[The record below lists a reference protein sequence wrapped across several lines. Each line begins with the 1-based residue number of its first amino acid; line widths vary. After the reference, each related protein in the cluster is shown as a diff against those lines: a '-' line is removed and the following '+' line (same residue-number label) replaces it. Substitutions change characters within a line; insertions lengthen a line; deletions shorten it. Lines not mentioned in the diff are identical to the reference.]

1 MQQNDRYSSDEV
13 ANIQRVFSGRVIRN
27 RRKQMFMFGFIGA
40 ALLIAAFFIFVT
52 QSEYRNP
59 VILALLALGAMEM
72 LALIKFYP
80 GLNCPGC
87 ERGIEE
93 AWGNYC
99 PECGGLGLKIIDPH
113 YTAHCTH
120 CNRTL
125 SYSGKP
131 PSKSARIRK
140 HRIRACTHCGVS
152 LGRSS
157 V

>member
-1 MQQNDRYSSDEV
+1 MQNNSRYSNDEV
-13 ANIQRVFSGRVIRN
+13 AHIQKVFGGRVVRD
-27 RRKQMFMFGFIGA
+27 RRKQKFMFGFTGIA
-40 ALLIAAFFIFVT
+40 VLISAILIFVT
-52 QSEYRNP
+52 PPDFRNP
-59 VILALLALGAMEM
+59 MILLLVALGAISMFV
-72 LALIKFYP
+72 LVKLYP

-87 ERGIEE
+87 ERGIEN

-113 YTAHCTH
+113 YKAHCAH

-131 PSKSARIRK
+131 PSKGARRRL
-140 HRIRACTHCGVS
+140 HRIRACTNCGVS
-152 LGRSS
+152 LGRTS